1 MPSTFKSWFGVLR
14 LWSLTA
20 STVPVLVGAA
30 LAARDGRFSWAMIA
44 LTLTCGWLLQ
54 VATNLLNTYGDFR
67 SGVDSAERAPTEPQH
82 VTGALG
88 ARAVFAA
95 GLAVLALA
103 GTAALTWSL
112 TYFLAVPGQDERFAD
127 EAVAGHS
134 RSLLEDHLTDVRSS
148 DPAIVR
154 DWFRSRLD
162 FVVSVKNLSDRGFA
176 LVGGRLDYLYD
187 REVAAVVYRRGPAAI
202 NLFVWP
208 AAVQGAT
215 LRELSDEGLNIALWT
230 EAGTHYCSIGKLD
243 AKELAEFVRAYRA
256 GAG

>member
-1 MPSTFKSWFGVLR
+1 MIPMRCDDARILIHGDLDGELAPAEAVRLGRHLAECAVCRRVRDRQRALRAAVKKHAADRFPPPEALPARVL
-14 LWSLTA
+14 
-20 STVPVLVGAA
+20 AA
-30 LAARDGRFSWAMIA
+30 LP
-44 LTLTCGWLLQ
+44 
-54 VATNLLNTYGDFR
+54 
-67 SGVDSAERAPTEPQH
+67 AERAAPARRRLPWRWFE
-82 VTGALG
+82 LG
-88 ARAVFAA
+88 A
-95 GLAVLALA
+95 ALA